1 MSEVA
6 IEIPSFLLRN
16 QPGDTTMGAQNTN
29 ASLQVVPPVVTKKK
43 RADCYVA
50 RIVVKIPLDMSN
62 SESLA
67 LAIKAVEGIKTA
79 MPAGSVVDVAGTLG
93 KV

>member
-1 MSEVA
+1 MTA
-6 IEIPSFLLRN
+6 
-16 QPGDTTMGAQNTN
+16 QTAQNATQAN
-29 ASLQVVPPVVTKKK
+29 LQVVTPNTTKKK

-50 RIVVKIPLDMSN
+50 RVTIKIPLDMSN

-67 LAIKAVEGIKTA
+67 LAIKAVEGIKAA
-79 MPAGSVVDVAGTLG
+79 MPAGSVVEVAGTLG

>member
-16 QPGDTTMGAQNTN
+16 QPRDTTMTAPATVTP
-29 ASLQVVPPVVTKKK
+29 LPVPAAKKK

-50 RIVVKIPLDMSN
+50 RVTIKIPLDMSN